1 MPHQAPANPSLPQND
16 TPAQQA
22 ARAAQL
28 AASQQVYGWTTSV
41 PSLQGAPLLNGA
53 PPANEQPT
61 LTWLILLADELL
73 AIVKNHLAV
82 KKLWA
87 EQNLL
92 PAAPAA
98 IAAEIAALAAIELAI
113 GAIKDKIAHN
123 TSGGTIW
130 SRIAEDIELALGAA
144 GAVALD
150 AALRD
155 QLAHLFD
162 VVSLSAAEH
171 AALGSSTPRDLER
184 YRELFQTLTLPGI
197 GWTFQE
203 DAEFARLRV
212 AGPNAILIK
221 QIAALPDNFAL
232 TAERYAAVVAG
243 DDLSAALAAGRVYLC
258 DYAALNKLV
267 PGSYQGQA
275 KYAYRPLALFAVPP
289 GGASLVPVAIQCG
302 QDGSVDPVFTPSVRP
317 DEQWSWDIAK
327 FIVQVAD
334 GNYHELVAHLAHT
347 HLVIEALALATR
359 RHLAEVHPL
368 WALLV
373 SHYEGTLF
381 INNAAAT
388 SLITPGG
395 PIDHIFAGTI
405 ASSQAQA
412 VAARLDFDF
421 TRRML
426 PHDLKERGV
435 DDAGQLPEYPYRDD
449 ALLVWQAIHEW
460 VSGYVGLYYAN
471 DAAVA
476 GDPELAA
483 WCAELQG
490 EAQLKGFPTLTT
502 LAGLIDACTMILL
515 TCSAQ
520 HAAVNFPQKDVM
532 EFAPAVTGAGW
543 QAAPLERQ
551 GHDRTDWLDIMPPLA
566 PALQQLETLYLLGS
580 LHYRPLGTY
589 QSRDF
594 PYPAWFQDPAVTGPE
609 GPLARFQASLQGVE
623 TRIVAR
629 NAQRRVAYPYLL
641 PSRIPTSTNI

>member
-16 TPAQQA
+16 TPAERA

-28 AASQQVYGWTTSV
+28 AATQGVYRWTTAV
-41 PSLQGAPLLNGA
+41 PSLPGAPLLDGQ

-82 KKLWA
+82 KKLWV

-162 VVSLSAAEH
+162 VVSLTAAEH
-171 AALGSSTPRDLER
+171 AALGSSTPRDLTR

-197 GWTFQE
+197 GWTFQD

-212 AGPNAILIK
+212 AGPNAVLIK
-221 QIAALPDNFAL
+221 RIAALPENFAL

-243 DDLSAALAAGRVYLC
+243 DDLATALAAGRVYLC

-302 QDGSVDPVFTPSVRP
+302 QDGGSDPVFTPTVRP
-317 DEQWSWDIAK
+317 DEQWGWDIAK

-373 SHYEGTLF
+373 PHYEGTLF

-412 VAARLDFDF
+412 VAARLEFDF

-435 DDAGQLPEYPYRDD
+435 DDAGALPDYPYRDD
-449 ALLVWQAIHEW
+449 ALLVWQAIQQW
-460 VSGYVGLYYAN
+460 VSGYVGLYFAS
-471 DAAVA
+471 DADVA
-476 GDPELAA
+476 GDPELSA

-490 EAQLKGFPTLTT
+490 AGQLKGFPTLTT
-502 LAGLIDACTMILL
+502 VAGLIDACTMILF

-551 GHDRTDWLDIMPPLA
+551 GHDRTDWLDYMPPLA

-594 PYPAWFQDPAVTGPE
+594 PYPAWFQDPRVTGAE
-609 GPLARFQASLQGVE
+609 GPLVRFQASLQGVE
-623 TRIVAR
+623 QRIVAR

>member
-1 MPHQAPANPSLPQND
+1 MSHQAPANPNLPQND

-28 AASQQVYGWTTSV
+28 AASQQVYGWSTSV
-41 PSLQGAPLLNGA
+41 PSLQGAPLLDGA

-123 TSGGTIW
+123 TSGGTVW
-130 SRIAEDIELALGAA
+130 SRIVEDIELTLGAA

-184 YRELFQTLTLPGI
+184 YRELFQTLTLPAI
-197 GWTFQE
+197 GWTFQD

-212 AGPNAILIK
+212 AGPNPILIR

-232 TAERYAAVVAG
+232 TAARYAAVVNG
-243 DDLSAALAAGRVYLC
+243 DDLITALQAGRVYLC

-317 DEQWSWDIAK
+317 DEQWGWDIAK

-373 SHYEGTLF
+373 PHYEGTLF

-412 VAARLDFDF
+412 VAARLEFDF

-435 DDAGQLPEYPYRDD
+435 DDAGQLPDYPYRDD

-460 VSGYVGLYYAN
+460 VSGYVGLYYAS

-483 WCAELQG
+483 WCAELQT

-502 LAGLIDACTMILL
+502 LAGLIDAGTMILF

-551 GHDRTDWLDIMPPLA
+551 GHDRTDWLGTMPPLA

-594 PYPAWFQDPAVTGPE
+594 PYPAWFQDPQVTGAE
-609 GPLARFQASLQGVE
+609 GPLARFRASLQGVE

-629 NAQRRVAYPYLL
+629 NAQRRVVYPYLL